1 MEVLVGWDHA
11 EEAETIELLLNAGE
25 LGAQVTTDPLVFRR
39 AASEGSWDV
48 VILALNFPSADESFA
63 LFEKVQAWQRE
74 VPILGACRQGEIVH
88 LARFI
93 SHGLYS
99 VVTRDPSGEFI
110 LLLPSVIEAA
120 HAASQAQRAKQL
132 SERLREEI
140 ESVRQLQK
148 SVIPREIPMPPGYQI
163 AARYE
168 PSEIRV
174 MGDRPVILAGG
185 DYYDLYS
192 LDHRNVILL
201 VGDAAGHGI
210 KACLS
215 IMTMRTLIHMIRDQS
230 YTDTSHFVAEV
241 NRRLI
246 KHAIVSDE
254 GGFITLLYCA
264 LDTTTNILQWTS
276 AGHPLPLLQ
285 NLKTGE
291 IRPLA
296 SPEQVGLPLGI
307 DPDEDYHTVR
317 SRIPAHSRLVLY
329 SDGLA
334 DAFPAGGDPWSQF
347 GEKGIKQSLLATAD
361 LSPSDA
367 LDKLFADSNA
377 FTRGAGRHDDTSVVL
392 VEKTVSQPR
401 RSRPRTRERETA

>member
-11 EEAETIELLLNAGE
+11 EEAETIELLLNAGDV
-25 LGAQVTTDPLVFRR
+25 GVRVTTDPAEFVR
-39 AASEGSWDV
+39 AASAGVWDV
-48 VILALNFPSADESFA
+48 VLLALNFPSEGESFA
-63 LFEKVQAWQRE
+63 LFEKVQGWQKE

-88 LARFI
+88 LARFV
-93 SHGLYS
+93 SHGLHS
-99 VVTRDPSGEFI
+99 VVTRDPGGEFI
-110 LLLPSVIEAA
+110 LLLPSIIEAA
-120 HAASQAQRAKQL
+120 YSAKQAQRSKL
-132 SERLREEI
+132 LTERLREEI

-174 MGDRPVILAGG
+174 LGDRPVVLAGG

-230 YTDTSHFVAEV
+230 YTDTAQFVSDV
-241 NRRLI
+241 NRRLVN
-246 KHAIVSDE
+246 HAIVSDE

-264 LDTTTNILQWTS
+264 LDTVTNVLQWTS
-276 AGHPLPLLQ
+276 AGHPIPLLQ

-291 IRPLA
+291 IKPLA
-296 SPEQVGLPLGI
+296 SADHAGLPLGI
-307 DPDEDYHTVR
+307 DPDEDYHTVK
-317 SRIPAHSRLVLY
+317 SRIPTNSRVLLY

-334 DAFPAGGDPWSQF
+334 DAFPSGSEPWCAF
-347 GEKGIKQSLLATAD
+347 GEEGIKHSLRDSAKLGTGE
-361 LSPSDA
+361 A
-367 LDKLFADSNA
+367 LDRLFADSNA

-392 VEKTVSQPR
+392 VEKTISKPR
-401 RSRPRTRERETA
+401 LILPRMREGEMA